1 MKMSN
6 GVNATFGY
14 FRLKN
19 NTQSGHMKN
28 QSVRYIRQLMET
40 EDKQIAKLHE
50 IVTKALEEES
60 LLTRRLGEDDEQKK
74 LTFGERLADKVA
86 TFGGSWTFI
95 IIFGTVLLSWVLLN
109 SVVLATKPF
118 DPYPYILL
126 NLVLSCI
133 AALQAPVIM
142 MSQNRQETKDRERA
156 ENDYLVNLKAEI
168 EIRNLHQ
175 KIDLS
180 IVDQYQHLCEIQQ
193 RQIEML
199 ERLEKE
205 VKNLKTK
212 VGK

>member
-1 MKMSN
+1 
-6 GVNATFGY
+6 
-14 FRLKN
+14 
-19 NTQSGHMKN
+19 MKN

-109 SVVLATKPF
+109 SIVLATKPF

>member
-1 MKMSN
+1 
-6 GVNATFGY
+6 
-14 FRLKN
+14 
-19 NTQSGHMKN
+19 MKN
-28 QSVRYIRQLMET
+28 QSIRYIRQLMET

-60 LLTRRLGEDDEQKK
+60 LLTRRLNEDEEHKK

-95 IIFGTVLLSWVLLN
+95 ISFGVVLLSWIVLN
-109 SVVLATKPF
+109 SLILAQKSF

-142 MSQNRQETKDRERA
+142 MSQNRQEAKDRERA

-205 VKNLKTK
+205 VRQLKTK
-212 VGK
+212 GGK